1 MRFYMMVVASSALL
15 AGCAPIEHTQAIVE
29 PAGQVRTVPVGG
41 AVASINKQKNLPNV
55 FGASDIYGRRVDTGY
70 IKIVY
75 HGVTRDGGI
84 LLRQTDVDIHSNA
97 SVLTRMPS
105 TYSEASSASIHGNAS
120 GGQAT
125 VTGSAHGSTFA
136 MAPHAETNVV
146 LPPNVTE
153 FVVPK
158 GKTLTLSTG
167 QVVEFIEAESHQ
179 VSYRIVAPKR

>member
-1 MRFYMMVVASSALL
+1 MMVAVCSAAL

-41 AVASINKQKNLPNV
+41 AVASINKQKNLPNI
-55 FGASDIYGRRVDTGY
+55 FGASDIYGRKVDTGF

-84 LLRQTDVDIHSNA
+84 ILRQTDVDIHSNA
-97 SVLTRMPS
+97 SVLTRMPA
-105 TYSEASSASIHGNAS
+105 TYNETATASIHGNAS

-125 VTGSAHGSTFA
+125 ITGSGHGAAFA

-158 GKTLTLSTG
+158 GKTLTLATG
-167 QVVEFIEAESHQ
+167 QTVEFIDAQSHQ
-179 VSYRIVAPKR
+179 LSYRILAPKR